1 MIEIPNDGTWTYWI
15 IQEPIDGPVQIPHPI
30 HLHGHDFWIL
40 GRGLGT
46 FNYANN
52 FTSLN
57 FNNPP
62 RRDVTFLPAGGW
74 VVLAFPA
81 DNPGAW
87 LMHCHIAS
95 HISAGLG
102 VQFLESKN
110 QIKGL
115 ATAAWDKT
123 CQNWQA
129 YYKTVNVLYTQDD
142 SGL

>member
-1 MIEIPNDGTWTYWI
+1 MYWI
-15 IQEPIDGPVQIPHPI
+15 IQEPPTTPVAIPHPV

-40 GRGLGT
+40 GRGSGV
-46 FNYANN
+46 FDPVKN

-74 VVLAFPA
+74 VVLAFEA

-87 LMHCHIAS
+87 LMHCHISS

-102 VQFLESKN
+102 VQFLEAKSK
-110 QIKGL
+110 IPRPD
-115 ATAAWDKT
+115 AAWETT
-123 CQNWQA
+123 CRNWKSYYSHAQA
-129 YYKTVNVLYTQDD
+129 LYLQDD